1 MSMISRADRIAG
13 RGVLAASLL
22 NDPRARAIAFQVVLI
37 VAIAAFLFWIGDNT
51 VANLRRANYARGF
64 GFLDDRAGF
73 EISQTLIP
81 YSIESTYARAFLV
94 GLLNTLLVAVIGI
107 VFATVIGFLIGIAR
121 LSSNWLIARL
131 ATVYVE
137 TLRNIPLLLLLLF
150 WYRAVLSVLPGPR
163 EGYRLPF
170 GGNLS
175 NRGFMLPQPLA
186 GPGFWLTIAALAAAI
201 VLVVGMAIWA
211 RRRRNRTGGQF
222 PTFRAGLAILI
233 GLPVLVFL
241 ATGSPLDF
249 ELPELKGFNF
259 VGGLQINPEFLALT
273 VGLSLYTATFI
284 AENVRGGILAVDHGQ
299 VEAAYASGLRR
310 GPTLRLVIIPQALRV
325 IVPPLTNQYLN
336 LTKNSSLAAAVGYP
350 DLVAVFDGTVLNQTG
365 QAIECIFLTMLVFLA
380 ISLVTSLAMNLYNR
394 RLVAVHRRS

>member
-1 MSMISRADRIAG
+1 MMSRADRIAG

-22 NDPRARAIAFQVVLI
+22 NDPRARAIAFQVVLV
-37 VAIAAFLFWIGDNT
+37 VAIAAFLYWVGDNT
-51 VANLRRANYARGF
+51 VQNLSRANYARGF

-73 EISQTLIP
+73 DISQTLIP

-107 VFATVIGFLIGIAR
+107 VLATVIGFLIGIAR

-163 EGYRLPF
+163 QGYRLPF
-170 GGNLS
+170 GANLS
-175 NRGFMLPQPLA
+175 NRGLILPQPLA
-186 GPGFWLTIAALAAAI
+186 GPEFWLTIVAFAVAVL
-201 VLVVGMAIWA
+201 LVVAVAVWA
-211 RRRRNRTGGQF
+211 RRRRDRTGWGF
-222 PTFRAGLAILI
+222 PTFRVGLAVLI
-233 GLPVLVFL
+233 VLPLVVFL
-241 ATGSPLDF
+241 VSGSPLGF
-249 ELPELKGFNF
+249 EMPELKGFNF
-259 VGGLQINPEFLALT
+259 VGGVQINPEFLALT

-299 VEAAYASGLRR
+299 VEAAYAGGLRR
-310 GPTLRLVIIPQALRV
+310 GATLRLVVIPQALRV

-365 QAIECIFLTMLVFLA
+365 QAIECIFLTMLVYLA
-380 ISLVTSLAMNLYNR
+380 ISLATSLAMNAYNR
-394 RLVAVHRRS
+394 RIVSVQRRS

>member
-1 MSMISRADRIAG
+1 MMSRADRIAG
-13 RGVLAASLL
+13 GGVLAASLL
-22 NDPRARAIAFQVVLI
+22 NDPRARAIAFQVVLV
-37 VAIAAFLFWIGDNT
+37 VAIAAFLYWVGDNT
-51 VANLRRANYARGF
+51 VQNLSRANYARGF

-73 EISQTLIP
+73 DISQTLIP

-107 VFATVIGFLIGIAR
+107 LLATVIGFLIGIAR

-163 EGYRLPF
+163 QGYRLPF
-170 GGNLS
+170 GANLS
-175 NRGFMLPQPLA
+175 NRGLILPQPLA
-186 GPGFWLTIAALAAAI
+186 GPEFWLTIVAFAVAVL
-201 VLVVGMAIWA
+201 LVVAVAVWA
-211 RRRRNRTGGQF
+211 RRRRDRTGRGF
-222 PTFRAGLAILI
+222 PTFRVGLAVLI
-233 GLPVLVFL
+233 VLPLVVFL
-241 ATGSPLDF
+241 LSGSPLGF
-249 ELPELKGFNF
+249 EMPELKGFNF
-259 VGGLQINPEFLALT
+259 VGGVQINPEFLALT

-299 VEAAYASGLRR
+299 VEAAYAGGLRR
-310 GPTLRLVIIPQALRV
+310 GATLRLVVIPQALRV

-365 QAIECIFLTMLVFLA
+365 QAIECIFLTMLVYLA
-380 ISLVTSLAMNLYNR
+380 ISLATSLAMNAYNR
-394 RLVAVHRRS
+394 RIVSVQRRS